1 MYIVGPPDRG
11 IHWASAWEDLLI
23 FGDGVVS
30 ISHFRI
36 NYVVK
41 GGLYCVGDWRAVALS
56 VGLLRVQTG
65 SL

>member
-11 IHWASAWEDLLI
+11 THWASAWEDLLM
-23 FGDGVVS
+23 FGDGVVG

-41 GGLYCVGDWRAVALS
+41 GGLYCVGDCE
-56 VGLLRVQTG
+56 G
-65 SL
+65 SGT

>member
-11 IHWASAWEDLLI
+11 THWASAWEDLLM
-23 FGDGVVS
+23 FGDGVVG

-41 GGLYCVGDWRAVALS
+41 GGCTVLEIVRAVALS